1 MRFLI
6 AVIDSATH
14 TTTSDERATIDEF
27 NDMLEANNHWV
38 FACGVGAPSTATVID
53 NRNGVGISTA
63 GPLITSDEFMSG
75 FWIVEAADLDEA
87 KALAAGGSKA
97 CNRKVEV
104 RPLLH

>member
-14 TTTSDERATIDEF
+14 TATSDERATIDEF

-75 FWIVEAADLDEA
+75 FWIVEAADLDAA
-87 KALAAGGSKA
+87 KDLAAGGSKA